1 MLLLENLKLALFSIK
16 SNKMR
21 AFLTMLGIIIGI
33 TSVISISALGESSK
47 AIINKQFESFNKNLA
62 VIFMSY
68 DPSITITE
76 DDFFKPSDI
85 DNINQ
90 RFSDK
95 VEFLAPYANASS
107 PVNYNNK
114 EENVSLHGVSGDYTK
129 MEKLNITKGRFLNDS
144 DIYSKKPVAVID
156 AKLGEKLFYNADPIG
171 KDVKI
176 NIEGMPTYVTIVGVY
191 EVEDSLFTSMIGM
204 NTTNMYTPYSLYNN
218 AIEYMGSLQFK
229 IRDEYTE
236 DVDAV
241 AKEITRY
248 LERTK
253 GLNEGFYMVQTVEGQ
268 QVMINDML
276 GTLSLAIA
284 AIGGISLL
292 VGGIGIM
299 NIMLVS
305 VTERTREIGIRKSLG
320 ARKRDILMQFL
331 IESMIVSALGGFIG
345 ISLGLIASTAV
356 AVWLDIPNPVSI
368 ATVLGTVAFSAIV
381 GVFFGMYP
389 ANKAATLDPID
400 ALRYE

>member
-1 MLLLENLKLALFSIK
+1 MLIIENLKLALFSIK

-47 AIINKQFESFNKNLA
+47 AIINKQFESFNSNLA
-62 VIFMSY
+62 VIFMGY
-68 DPSITITE
+68 NPSQTITE
-76 DDFFKPSDI
+76 DDFFSPEDI
-85 DNINQ
+85 ETIDR

-95 VEFLAPYANASS
+95 IEFLAPYTNTSS
-107 PVNYNNK
+107 PVNYSNK
-114 EENVSLHGVSGDYTK
+114 EENVSLYGVSADYTK
-129 MEKLNITKGRFLNDS
+129 MEKINIVKGRFLNEA

-156 AKLGEKLFYNADPIG
+156 AELGEKLFYNGDPIG

-176 NIEGMPTYVTIVGVY
+176 NIEGIPTYVTIVGVFK
-191 EVEDSLFTSMIGM
+191 VEDSLFSNMISMG
-204 NTTNMYTPYSLYNN
+204 TTNMYTPYSLYNN
-218 AIEYMGSLQFK
+218 AIESMSSLQFK
-229 IRDEYTE
+229 IKDEYSA
-236 DVDAV
+236 DVNTIAN
-241 AKEITRY
+241 EITHY
-248 LERTK
+248 LERSK
-253 GLNEGFYMVQTVEGQ
+253 GKAEGFYMVQTVEGQ
-268 QVMINDML
+268 QEMINSML

-284 AIGGISLL
+284 AIGAISLL

-331 IESMIVSALGGFIG
+331 IESMIVSALGGIIG
-345 ISLGLIASTAV
+345 ILLGLTASTAV
-356 AVWLDIPNPVSI
+356 AVWLDIANPVSI
-368 ATVLGTVAFSAIV
+368 TTVLGTVAFSAIV
-381 GVFFGMYP
+381 GIFFGLYP
-389 ANKAATLDPID
+389 ANKAAKLDPID